1 MNNKDDHAAAM
12 LVQKHQLSSAENKM
26 SELDSALDTLRQSQS
41 EKEAR
46 LVSMLNDNENE
57 ARLVSMLNDNENEA
71 NLDKMLN
78 DMEALLDQNGIY
90 FDENSDNTTSETFKK
105 LDSSIQVSEDELQ
118 LCTPKL
124 DTIETIDFD
133 SKMSWS
139 EYVASIEE
147 YAFKHNVDLTSDPYQ
162 QLMSAT
168 QRIELEKRIKD
179 EFTLKTANCDKY
191 DYMIAGTCGVIG
203 GLIDVFL
210 VGMPGKGKLTKV
222 ADNAVD
228 AAVEKFASACGWKG
242 ARQGSNPTKSAIRF
256 LEIKKNFKVNY
267 DQTSTNGKNGTSGK
281 VKDLYPKNHHIKSL
295 GHSPDFMGCF
305 FSILGQFT
313 NTAHFVDGGK
323 LLTVETKNFELQGSN
338 FVAKIFSGFVNWL
351 GHLFSDVAASSG
363 TSGRGSG
370 IPIPFYSLLQFVDV
384 GAFGKDRQSFAKIAV
399 QVFEK
404 GYDFRHGLA
413 LAIPVLVTELLTR
426 LMWVVKQHSYHKKAW
441 SECLPSASNPEL
453 RRMLLIGHGSL
464 CLIDVGDAALR
475 SSGNMLQFLLRTNLV
490 GWARFGTLV
499 LKELSVWHNAG
510 HIDADAVD
518 DYLDIEYKRIKGVS
532 ERRVGRAIAKP
543 TISLIFH

>member
-1 MNNKDDHAAAM
+1 MNNKNDHVAAM
-12 LVQKHQLSSAENKM
+12 LVQKHQLSSAENQVSK
-26 SELDSALDTLRQSQS
+26 LDSALDTLIMSQG
-41 EKEAR
+41 E
-46 LVSMLNDNENE
+46 ND
-57 ARLVSMLNDNENEA
+57 AC
-71 NLDKMLN
+71 LDAMLN
-78 DMEALLDQNGIY
+78 DMETLLYQNDIS
-90 FDENSDNTTSETFKK
+90 FNEDSVNTTSDAFKE
-105 LDSSIQVSEDELQ
+105 LESSIQVSDDELQ

-133 SKMSWS
+133 SKMCWN
-139 EYVASIEE
+139 EYMSSVED

-168 QRIELEKRIKD
+168 QRIELEKRIKN

-228 AAVEKFASACGWKG
+228 GAVEKFASACGWKG
-242 ARQGSNPTKSAIRF
+242 GREGSDSIKSAIGF
-256 LEIKKNFKVNY
+256 LEGKFKVNY
-267 DQTSTNGKNGTSGK
+267 DHRHGGDVDGLFNMNT
-281 VKDLYPKNHHIKSL
+281 KNHHIKSL
-295 GHSPDFMGCF
+295 GHSPDFIGCF

-323 LLTVETKNFELQGSN
+323 LIIVDTKNFELLGSSN

-351 GHLFSDVAASSG
+351 GHLFSDVAGSSG
-363 TSGRGSG
+363 ASGRGSG
-370 IPIPFYSLLQFVDV
+370 IPIPFYSLQQFVDV

-404 GYDFRHGLA
+404 GYDLRHGLA

-426 LMWVVKQHSYHKKAW
+426 IMWVVKQHSYHKKAW

-464 CLIDVGDAALR
+464 CFIDVGDAALR

-518 DYLDIEYKRIKGVS
+518 DYLDIEYKKMLRI
-532 ERRVGRAIAKP
+532 
-543 TISLIFH
+543 